1 LKSRTKDEEDENRAR
16 TFCTAAGDM
25 SGTFDETETR
35 WKISQAR
42 KVHGRPYSDP
52 IPRGTSFGDVFKA
65 QAAQRGDQIY
75 LIYRDGD
82 ARHEFSYADFY
93 ARCSRVGNFMRRE
106 LGIKPG
112 DRVATFS
119 YNHFETVTISF
130 AAWMIGACLVPI
142 SVGEADD
149 RVRFIQENAEA
160 KAVFVMPDLI
170 ERYEKLWNG
179 ENPVPHRVQIGGVPK
194 PGFCHLQEADRQPST
209 LDVDNLATLTTEALI
224 VYTSGTTGMPKGVVL
239 EQQQLLADAHSIAEW
254 YGLKPSDRMQ
264 LVLPIHHVNGLIVTL
279 VTPVYFG
286 GSVILNRKFS
296 ASRYWE
302 IAEREGATCASAVPT
317 ILAFLCEHGEDISK
331 RNLSRFS
338 FVICGAGPLTIE
350 LGKRFEEQFRIPI
363 IHGYG
368 LSETTAYSCF
378 LPFDLSPEEHRRWM
392 RDYGYPSIG
401 VAISCNE
408 MAIHDLNGGELPA
421 EQKGEIV
428 IRGQNVMK
436 HYLKRPEANAETFR
450 FGWFRS
456 GDEGFFKMDEKG
468 QKFYFITG
476 RIKELIIR
484 GGINYSPLEIDEVIN
499 RVPGV
504 KAGMA
509 VGFENDFYGEEVG
522 AYVVRAPGDDLT
534 SEQFLA
540 ACAAKLPWERRPK
553 VVVFGEEF
561 PVTSTGKY
569 QRNKLKPLFAQW
581 RGTSFSR

>member
-1 LKSRTKDEEDENRAR
+1 
-16 TFCTAAGDM
+16 M
-25 SGTFDETETR
+25 SEKFNEQETR

-42 KVHGRPYSDP
+42 MVNGRPYTDP
-52 IPRGTSFGDVFKA
+52 IPRGKSFGDVFRSHA
-65 QAAQRGDQIY
+65 NQRGGQTC

-82 ARHEFSYADFY
+82 ERHEFSYADFY
-93 ARCSRVGNFMRRE
+93 ARCARIGNFMRKD

-119 YNHFETVTISF
+119 YNHYETVSINF
-130 AAWMIGACLVPI
+130 ATWMIGACLIPI

-149 RVRFIQENAEA
+149 RVRYIQEYGEA
-160 KAVFVMPDLI
+160 KAIFVMPDLI
-170 ERYEKLWNG
+170 ERYEKLWG
-179 ENPVPHRVQIGGVPK
+179 TENTIQHRVQISGTPK
-194 PGFCHLQEADRQPST
+194 TGYRQLQDAANQPAT
-209 LDVDNLATLTTEALI
+209 LDDENLATINSEALI
-224 VYTSGTTGMPKGVVL
+224 VFTSGTTGMPKGVVL
-239 EQQQLLADAHSIAEW
+239 EHYQLLADAHSISEW
-254 YGLKPSDRMQ
+254 YGFKPSDRMQ
-264 LVLPIHHVNGLIVTL
+264 IVLPIHHVNGLIVTL

-286 GSVILNRKFS
+286 GGAILNRKFS

-302 IAEREGATCASAVPT
+302 TAEREGATCGSVVPT
-317 ILAFLCEHGEDISK
+317 ILAFLCEHNEDIAKRSLSK
-331 RNLSRFS
+331 FG
-338 FVICGAGPLTIE
+338 FVICGAGPLTVE
-350 LGKRFEEQFRIPI
+350 MGKRFEEQFKIPI

-378 LPFDLSPEEHRRWM
+378 LPFDLPANEHQRWM

-401 VAISCNE
+401 VAINVNE
-408 MAIHDLNGGELPA
+408 MAIHDLNGKELPA
-421 EQKGEIV
+421 DQKGEIV

-450 FGWFRS
+450 YGWFRS
-456 GDEGFFKMDEKG
+456 GDEGFFKLDDKG
-468 QKFYFITG
+468 RKFFFITG

-522 AYVVRAPGDDLT
+522 AYCVLQPGANLT
-534 SEQFLA
+534 AEQFLA
-540 ACAAKLPWERRPK
+540 ACAAKLPYERRPK

-569 QRNKLKPLFAQW
+569 QRNKLKPLFAKW
-581 RGTSFSR
+581 RGASFSR